1 MVGGQL
7 QRGNHLRRAAHDI
20 FFVIKSFVF
29 EHSSKTTDSRSS
41 EFFNFLNR
49 KSVITANDERG
60 KSSAVGGGGG
70 RDTKVT
76 SMRRY
81 LSFIGAWFII
91 LELCRGQGTRFNLG
105 VGFRCVLVGYEV
117 FSPSMNTNCQNSSS
131 SST

>member
-1 MVGGQL
+1 MNIHQKPL
-7 QRGNHLRRAAHDI
+7 TRDRQ
-20 FFVIKSFVF
+20 
-29 EHSSKTTDSRSS
+29 SSSI
-41 EFFNFLNR
+41 LNR

-91 LELCRGQGTRFNLG
+91 LELCRGQGIRFNLG

>member
-1 MVGGQL
+1 MNIHQKPL
-7 QRGNHLRRAAHDI
+7 TRDRQ
-20 FFVIKSFVF
+20 
-29 EHSSKTTDSRSS
+29 SSSI
-41 EFFNFLNR
+41 LNR

-60 KSSAVGGGGG
+60 KSSAVGGGGGRDTVGGGGG

>member
-1 MVGGQL
+1 MTRDRQ
-7 QRGNHLRRAAHDI
+7 
-20 FFVIKSFVF
+20 
-29 EHSSKTTDSRSS
+29 SSSI
-41 EFFNFLNR
+41 LNR

-76 SMRRY
+76 SMQRY

-105 VGFRCVLVGYEV
+105 VGFRCVWVWL
-117 FSPSMNTNCQNSSS
+117 
-131 SST
+131 

>member
-1 MVGGQL
+1 MNIHQKPL
-7 QRGNHLRRAAHDI
+7 TRDRQ
-20 FFVIKSFVF
+20 
-29 EHSSKTTDSRSS
+29 SSSI
-41 EFFNFLNR
+41 LNR

-60 KSSAVGGGGG
+60 KSSAVGRGGGRDTVGGGGGRDTVGGGGG